1 MLVLTIRTDKPEAEI
16 RLFED
21 QSQLT
26 ELVWQAHRELG
37 TTIHRQIQALLA
49 SCNKQLSDVD
59 GIVAYEGPGS
69 FTGLRIG
76 LSVANA
82 LADGLSK
89 PIVAAGTEDWQQ
101 QGIERLLAG
110 QTDTIALP
118 KYGAPVTI
126 TVQKK

>member
-1 MLVLTIRTDKPEAEI
+1 MLVLTVRTDKPEAEI
-16 RLFED
+16 RLFQD
-21 QSQLT
+21 QTQLG
-26 ELVWQAHRELG
+26 ELVWHAHRELG
-37 TTIHRQIQALLA
+37 TTIHKQISALLA
-49 SCNKQLSDVD
+49 NSNKQLTAIE
-59 GIVAYEGPGS
+59 GIVVYEGPGS

-82 LADGLSK
+82 LADGLK
-89 PIVAAGTEDWQQ
+89 LPIIAAGNDDWQQ